1 MPDIGGGFG
10 GDRGVNETGLI
21 IRRAVRRTKRLLLSA
36 GLLAQPPLDFSNRLT
51 SAKHVDGML
60 ARIADVVEG
69 WLSKQAIL
77 PDLGP
82 IDVRREVRDFY
93 AAYLSSPFRET
104 AGGSRFNKLLWLAL
118 LAKALRPTLVI
129 DSGTYRGA
137 SAWALSLGAPDA
149 TILSFDIDLSRLQL
163 RQPNCEYFQ
172 YDWSR
177 HDLASFDLSRS
188 LCYFDDLVDQ
198 VRRLLEAKA
207 RRIPFAI
214 FSDDYPVSC
223 FANATPSPARLPKL
237 EFIDDPSLEHGD
249 VLEWTWRE
257 APRRWIVDQRYL
269 AQGRAAIKAA
279 ERLPD
284 LGTITGIRVL
294 SPKVVAL

>member
-1 MPDIGGGFG
+1 MQ
-10 GDRGVNETGLI
+10 ETGLI
-21 IRRAVRRTKRLLLSA
+21 LRKAVRKTRRMLRAA

-60 ARIADVVEG
+60 ARIADVAEG
-69 WLSKQAIL
+69 WLSKQTVL
-77 PDLGP
+77 PDLCP

-93 AAYLSSPFRET
+93 AAYLSGPFRET
-104 AGGSRFNKLLWLAL
+104 SGGSRFNKLLWLAL

-149 TILSFDIDLSRLQL
+149 AILSFDMDLSRLHQ

-172 YDWSR
+172 HEWSK
-177 HDLASFDLSRS
+177 HDLTSFDLSRS

-207 RRIPFAI
+207 RHIPFAI
-214 FSDDYPVSC
+214 FNDDFPVSC
-223 FANATPSPARLPKL
+223 FVNATPSPAQLPKL

-249 VLEWTWRE
+249 VLEWTWGGAR
-257 APRRWIVDQRYL
+257 RRWVVDQDYL
-269 AQGRAAIKAA
+269 AKGRAAIKAA

-294 SPKVVAL
+294 SPKLVAL

>member
-1 MPDIGGGFG
+1 MK
-10 GDRGVNETGLI
+10 ETGLI
-21 IRRAVRRTKRLLLSA
+21 IRKAVRRAKRMLLAA

-51 SAKHVDGML
+51 SAKHVDAML
-60 ARIADVVEG
+60 ARIADVAEA

-77 PDLGP
+77 PEAGP

-104 AGGSRFNKLLWLAL
+104 SGGSRFNKLLWLIL

-137 SAWALSLGAPDA
+137 SAWAFSLGAPPA
-149 TILSFDIDLSRLQL
+149 AILSFDIDLSRLHL
-163 RQPNCEYFQ
+163 RQPNCEYFGH
-172 YDWSR
+172 DWSK
-177 HDLASFDLSRS
+177 HDLSSHDLSRS

-198 VRRLLEAKA
+198 VQRLLEAKA
-207 RRIPFAI
+207 RGIRFAI
-214 FSDDYPVSC
+214 FNDDLPVSC
-223 FANATPSPARLPKL
+223 FANITSSPAQLPKL

-249 VLEWTWRE
+249 VLEWTRGG
-257 APRRWIVDQRYL
+257 ARRRWIVDREYL
-269 AQGRAAIKAA
+269 AKGRAAIKSA

-284 LGTITGIRVL
+284 LGSITGIRVQPL
-294 SPKVVAL
+294 KVVAL